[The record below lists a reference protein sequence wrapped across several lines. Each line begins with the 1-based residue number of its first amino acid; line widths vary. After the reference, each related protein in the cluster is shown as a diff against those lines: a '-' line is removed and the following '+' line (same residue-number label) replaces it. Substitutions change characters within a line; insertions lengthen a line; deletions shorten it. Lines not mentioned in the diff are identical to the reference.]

1 MPGNTPTNLLNAVI
15 FSDFDG
21 TITQTD
27 TLVYLLDNYGAKDW
41 WDIENSLMKGEI
53 TEIEALRREIDT
65 LNVSWSEAMTALKRE
80 VKIAPGFSEFVQW
93 TEVNSIPFIILS
105 GGFEEISREYL
116 SENGFRSV
124 EIRANQI
131 EVAGNKWKVMPSGRR
146 KIKGLCNHCKSSS
159 VVDAKET
166 GHFTIYIGDGTTDRC
181 PASNADLVFAKGDL
195 AEFCKKEGIN
205 FVPFKDFYDV
215 LSIMRKNI
223 EG

>member
-1 MPGNTPTNLLNAVI
+1 MPGKSPTNKQKTII

-41 WDIENSLMKGEI
+41 WDIEVSLMKGELA
-53 TEIEALRREIDT
+53 EMEALRREIDS
-65 LNVSWSEAMTALKRE
+65 LNVSWEEAMSALKRE
-80 VKIAPGFSEFVQW
+80 VKIAPGFYEFVQW
-93 TEVNSIPFIILS
+93 TEENSIPFIVLS

-116 SENGFRSV
+116 SENGFRSL
-124 EIRANQI
+124 EIRANRI
-131 EVAGNKWKVMPSGRR
+131 EVTGNKWKVIPSHRR

-159 VVDAKET
+159 VVDAKQA

-195 AEFCKKEGIN
+195 AEYCIKEGIN
-205 FVPFKDFYDV
+205 HISFKDFRDLLV
-215 LSIMRKNI
+215 KMR